1 MIVLPLASLPL
12 ATLLPLTSIIPLSN
26 TPFFPAGARAIPTKL
41 RLVRFFLHLEQDFIL
56 WKLDAIARLGY
67 AAFALDLFGTG
78 RALWDRAESLAAR
91 RPITED
97 RSLLQARANAAI
109 RTLRQL
115 DGVDPGRI
123 AAVGYCFGGM
133 AVLDL
138 ARASPAV
145 PGLMAVASLHGIL
158 APMLGGAGE
167 GAGAEDTVVG
177 PRVLVLH
184 ASGDP
189 FVPPE
194 QV

>member
-1 MIVLPLASLPL
+1 MGAKQRLA
-12 ATLLPLTSIIPLSN
+12 
-26 TPFFPAGARAIPTKL
+26 
-41 RLVRFFLHLEQDFIL
+41 RFFSNLEQDFIL

-97 RSLLQARANAAI
+97 RSLLQARANAAVE
-109 RTLRQL
+109 TLRKS

-145 PGLMAVASLHGIL
+145 PGLRAVASLHGIL
-158 APMLGGAGE
+158 APMLGGAGG
-167 GAGAEDTVVG
+167 GAGTEDTVVS
-177 PRVLVLH
+177 PRMVVLH